1 MVHFTLNSTLYRC
14 EKVLLQTIALYT
26 VIITILRY
34 LFYKREKD
42 LLDKRKFDRIF
53 GSSEEKYTNL
63 YGPPC
68 YLSFFFCWRLFPFL
82 RKKILGLHF
91 MLHPNKKNNRMTRC
105 HNKITM
111 FIPDNGLS

>member
-14 EKVLLQTIALYT
+14 EKVQLQTIALYT

-34 LFYKREKD
+34 LFYKKEKD

-68 YLSFFFCWRLFPFL
+68 YLSFFLLETISFP
-82 RKKILGLHF
+82 KE
-91 MLHPNKKNNRMTRC
+91 KNTRASLYAAS
-105 HNKITM
+105 K
-111 FIPDNGLS
+111 